1 MKVIFLDVDGVLNSD
16 EFFENNTDDSYID
29 VKAVKLVKKV
39 IEETGAK
46 IVVSSSFRYNQ
57 AFQEIQEILLR
68 NGILFEKTPFI
79 NNERGKEIKK
89 WLSEKSDIEDYVILD
104 DDIFEDFDEGLLSHL
119 VKMEDNNTRGFG
131 KGLQLKDIEKII
143 KRFGRIKSIKC
154 DER

>member
-29 VKAVKLVKKV
+29 IKAVKLIKKA
-39 IEETGAK
+39 IEETGANV
-46 IVVSSSFRYNQ
+46 VVSSSFRYNQ
-57 AFQEIQEILLR
+57 AFKEIEEILLR

-79 NNERGKEIKK
+79 NNERGREIKQ
-89 WLSEKSDIEDYVILD
+89 WLSEESEIEDYVILD
-104 DDIFEDFDEGLLSHL
+104 DEIFEDFNEGLLSHL
-119 VKMEDNNTRGFG
+119 IKMDNNNTRGFG

-143 KRFGRIKSIKC
+143 KRFGRIKSIED

>member
-29 VKAVKLVKKV
+29 IKAVKLVKKA

-46 IVVSSSFRYNQ
+46 VVVSSSFRYNK

-79 NNERGKEIKK
+79 NNENKPGK
-89 WLSEKSDIEDYVILD
+89 SE
-104 DDIFEDFDEGLLSHL
+104 LLS
-119 VKMEDNNTRGFG
+119 GF
-131 KGLQLKDIEKII
+131 
-143 KRFGRIKSIKC
+143 FFTFV
-154 DER
+154 

>member
-29 VKAVKLVKKV
+29 IKAVKLVKKA

-46 IVVSSSFRYNQ
+46 VVVSSSFRYNK

-79 NNERGKEIKK
+79 NNERGKEIKQ
-89 WLSEKSDIEDYVILD
+89 WLSEESEIDDYVILD
-104 DDIFEDFDEGLLSHL
+104 DEIFDDFDEELVSHL
-119 VKMEDNNTRGFG
+119 IKMDDNNTHGFG
-131 KGLQLKDIEKII
+131 KGIQLKNIEKII
-143 KRFGRIKSIKC
+143 KRFGRSKLIED